1 MTDTALTMNVVLSP
15 ERIQVRVREL
25 GDQISRDLGDQP
37 VLVGVLKGAFVFL
50 GDLARAMTV
59 PVQVD
64 FLRVASYGSSSVS
77 SGNIQLTKAPEL
89 DLTGR
94 AVVLVE
100 DIVDTGRTV
109 AWLKQ
114 HLAGLGPSLIK
125 VCALIDKPERRE
137 VELDIDYV
145 GFHVPQGFLVGY
157 GLDFNEQYR
166 HLPGVYEILV
176 EH

>member
-1 MTDTALTMNVVLSP
+1 MTVVLSP
-15 ERIQVRVREL
+15 EAIQARVREL
-25 GDQISRDLGDQP
+25 GQQISRDLGDQP
-37 VLVGVLKGAFVFL
+37 VLVGVLKGAFVFM
-50 GDLARAMTV
+50 GDLARSMTV

-64 FLRVASYGSSSVS
+64 FLRVASYGGGSVS
-77 SGNIQLTKAPEL
+77 SGSIQLTKAPEL
-89 DLTGR
+89 DLKDR

-109 AWLKQ
+109 AWLKE
-114 HLAGLGPSLIK
+114 HLAGLRPRLVR

-137 VELDIDYV
+137 VDLAIDYV

-166 HLPGVYEILV
+166 HLPGVYEIRFG
-176 EH
+176 H

>member
-1 MTDTALTMNVVLSP
+1 MTNTGHAMTVVLSP
-15 ERIQVRVREL
+15 ERIQARVREL

-50 GDLARAMTV
+50 GDLARCMTV

-77 SGNIQLTKAPEL
+77 SGKIQLTKAPEL
-89 DLTGR
+89 DLAGR

-109 AWLKQ
+109 AWLKE
-114 HLAGLGPSLIK
+114 HLAGLGASVIK

-137 VELDIDYV
+137 VELSIDYV

>member
-1 MTDTALTMNVVLSP
+1 MSVVLTP
-15 ERIQVRVREL
+15 GQIQARVRQL
-25 GDQISRDLGDQP
+25 GGQISSDLGDQP
-37 VLVGVLKGAFVFL
+37 VLVGVLNGAFVFL

-64 FLRVASYGSSSVS
+64 FLRVASYGSGSVS
-77 SGNIQLTKAPEL
+77 SGRIHMTKAPEL
-89 DLTGR
+89 DLKGR

-109 AWLKQ
+109 TWLKQ
-114 HLAGLGPSLIK
+114 HMANLGPSLVK

-145 GFHVPQGFLVGY
+145 GFNVPQGFLVGY

-166 HLPGVYEILV
+166 YLPGVYELKIS
-176 EH
+176 H

>member
-1 MTDTALTMNVVLSP
+1 MTNAAPPMTVVLSP
-15 ERIQVRVREL
+15 ERIQARVREL
-25 GDQISRDLGDQP
+25 GDQISQDLGDQP

-50 GDLARAMTV
+50 GDLARSMTV

-77 SGNIQLTKAPEL
+77 SGNIVLTKAPEL
-89 DLTGR
+89 DLNGR

-114 HLAGLGPSLIK
+114 HLAGLGARVIK

-137 VELDIDYV
+137 VELSIDYV
-145 GFHVPQGFLVGY
+145 GFRVPQGFLVGY